1 MVYFGIFYKDK
12 DGFDLLMQDEN
23 QMMVYPSKNSAKSA
37 LSKHLEKIEN
47 ILNPK
52 IIYKN
57 EGSFFKKKMVKITP
71 PQLSEWVRN
80 ELIQKKNTAFL
91 KAINIV

>member
-1 MVYFGIFYKDK
+1 MIYYGIFYKDK
-12 DGFDLLMQDEN
+12 DGFDLLIQDEY
-23 QMMVYPSKNSAKSA
+23 QMMVYPSKNSAQSA
-37 LSKHLEKIEN
+37 LSKHLQKIEN
-47 ILNPK
+47 ILHPK

-57 EGSFFKKKMVKITP
+57 EGTFFKKKMVP
-71 PQLSEWVRN
+71 VPQPQLSDWVRN